1 MLNINLEI
9 EKSIH
14 QLQLEKDKMDL
25 RVKQLE
31 WELDIY
37 KNLSQCYE
45 DNLKDM
51 YKFKIERGWGNDGG
65 YNCNILS
72 IIVLF
77 CLEIIIQCDYN
88 IIDCTNNWQN

>member
-25 RVKQLE
+25 RVRQLE

-37 KNLSQCYE
+37 KNLSKCYA
-45 DNLKDM
+45 DNLKDY
-51 YKFKIERGWGNDGG
+51 YKLKIERAW
-65 YNCNILS
+65 S
-72 IIVLF
+72 
-77 CLEIIIQCDYN
+77 
-88 IIDCTNNWQN
+88 

>member
-9 EKSIH
+9 ENSIH
-14 QLQLEKDKMDL
+14 HLQLEKDKIDL

-51 YKFKIERGWGNDGG
+51 YKFKIERGWGK
-65 YNCNILS
+65 
-72 IIVLF
+72 
-77 CLEIIIQCDYN
+77 
-88 IIDCTNNWQN
+88 